1 MDPCSALAIC
11 FDRLPHR
18 VAMEFSSV
26 SVRVTVADSFFAL
39 LPAFSARWR
48 IHGSFISDSNS
59 GSSFPIRFQYM
70 LTRRS
75 TRKARPLSRP
85 TKPSNVDRAPWPS
98 ATATARD
105 LLPSSTRR
113 PRPRDAHPRT
123 RNDRLP
129 QEEAHRLDQ
138 RHRGLRG
145 DARHRQGRLAPASS
159 SRHATAPPARPW
171 RSCSS
176 AAQRTPP
183 TALGSSGARPADR
196 TNKILENCSG
206 SGSGSQNGSRVSP
219 VSVAMNSSEIFRFR

>member
-1 MDPCSALAIC
+1 
-11 FDRLPHR
+11 
-18 VAMEFSSV
+18 MEFSSV

-113 PRPRDAHPRT
+113 HRPRDDHPRT

-129 QEEAHRLDQ
+129 QEEAHPDGSAAPRTT
-138 RHRGLRG
+138 RRRAASARAASSGIVVK
-145 DARHRQGRLAPASS
+145 ARHRTTGKTVAIKF
-159 SRHATAPPARPW
+159 
-171 RSCSS
+171 
-176 AAQRTPP
+176 
-183 TALGSSGARPADR
+183 LGCTEDPADGTR
-196 TNKILENCSG
+196 ELRREAG
-206 SGSGSQNGSRVSP
+206 
-219 VSVAMNSSEIFRFR
+219 